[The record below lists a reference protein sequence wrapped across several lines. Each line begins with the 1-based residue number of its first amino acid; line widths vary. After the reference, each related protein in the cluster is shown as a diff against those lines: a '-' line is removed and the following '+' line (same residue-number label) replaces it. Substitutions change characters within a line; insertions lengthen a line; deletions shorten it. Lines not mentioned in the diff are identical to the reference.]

1 MLKDLKIGM
10 IVNLRKAEAVDM
22 ARHLLAWGNDNGCP
36 FLLPHQEASALTTA
50 GLSDEEWL
58 KTVKLALVIG
68 GDGTFLR
75 AARYVLDSDIILH
88 GINLGH
94 LGFLA
99 SSRPQ
104 EIEHDLNNIIN
115 ENFEILNRRLLKCVI
130 YHQNE
135 PSHTV
140 YALND
145 VVLSKNAIARLL
157 YIEIQFNGRFFGIL
171 PADGVIISSPTGS
184 TAYALSAGGPIVP
197 PHLDSMVMAPLC
209 AHTLYARPIMAASSD
224 RISLIPRGSSRD
236 ITLTQDGQLAYEI
249 FPDDRIDIE
258 LAGDKF
264 IKTVVLPGRSFLD
277 LVQEKFG
284 WGEQMRA

>member
-1 MLKDLKIGM
+1 
-10 IVNLRKAEAVDM
+10 M
-22 ARHLLAWGNDNGCP
+22 ARRLLAWGEENGCP
-36 FLLPHQEASALTTA
+36 FLLPRQEASALTTA

-58 KTVKLALVIG
+58 KTVELAIVIG

-75 AARYVLDSDIILH
+75 AARYVLDSNIILH

-104 EIEHDLNNIIN
+104 EAEHDLNNIIN
-115 ENFEILNRRLLKCVI
+115 DNFEILNRRLLRCVI

-135 PSHTV
+135 TTPSHTL

-145 VVLSKNAIARLL
+145 VVLSENAIARLL
-157 YIEIQFNGRFFGIL
+157 YIEIQFNGRFFGVL

-184 TAYALSAGGPIVP
+184 TAYALSAGGPIIP
-197 PHLDSMVMAPLC
+197 PHLDSMVLAPLC
-209 AHTLYARPIMAASSD
+209 AHTLYARPLMAAACD

-236 ITLTQDGQLAYEI
+236 IMLTQDGQLAYEI
-249 FPDDRIDIE
+249 FPGDRIDVE
-258 LAGDKF
+258 LSSEKF

-277 LVQEKFG
+277 LVQEKLG
-284 WGEQMRA
+284 WGEQLNSRA

>member
-1 MLKDLKIGM
+1 M
-10 IVNLRKAEAVDM
+10 IVNLRKAEAVET
-22 ARHLLAWGNDNGCP
+22 ARKLLDWGREHDCK
-36 FLLPHQEASALTTA
+36 FLLPHQEASALMTA

-58 KTVKLALVIG
+58 KTVKISLVIG

-75 AARYVLDSDIILH
+75 AARYVLDSNIILH
-88 GINLGH
+88 GVNLGH

-104 EIEHDLNNIIN
+104 EIEQDLINILD
-115 ENFEILNRRLLKCVI
+115 EKFEILNRRLLKCEI
-130 YHQNE
+130 YHQGQ
-135 PSHTV
+135 PSHKL

-157 YIEIQFNGRFFGIL
+157 YIEIQFNNKFFGVL

-184 TAYALSAGGPIVP
+184 TAYALSAGGPIIP
-197 PHLDSMVMAPLC
+197 PHLDSMVLAPLC
-209 AHTLYARPIMAASSD
+209 AHTLYARPIMAAD
-224 RISLIPRGSSRD
+224 GDKISLIPRGSSRD

-249 FPDDRIDIE
+249 FPGDKIDVE
-258 LAGDKF
+258 LAADKF
-264 IKTVVLPGRSFLD
+264 IKTIILPERNFLD

-284 WGEQMRA
+284 WGEGREPVTRL

>member
-1 MLKDLKIGM
+1 M
-10 IVNLRKAEAVDM
+10 
-22 ARHLLAWGNDNGCP
+22 
-36 FLLPHQEASALTTA
+36 TA

-58 KTVKLALVIG
+58 KTVQIALVIG

-75 AARYVLDSDIILH
+75 AARYVLDSNIILH
-88 GINLGH
+88 GVNLGH

-104 EIEHDLNNIIN
+104 EIEQDLEYIIN
-115 ENFEILNRRLLKCVI
+115 EEFEILNRKLLKCVI
-130 YHQNE
+130 YHKDQ
-135 PSHTV
+135 PSHKL

-157 YIEIQFNGRFFGIL
+157 YIEIQFNDKFFGVL

-184 TAYALSAGGPIVP
+184 TAYALSAGGPIIP
-197 PHLDSMVMAPLC
+197 PHLDSMVLAPLC
-209 AHTLYARPIMAASSD
+209 AHTLYARPLMAAAGD
-224 RISLIPRGSSRD
+224 KISLIARGSSRD

-249 FPDDRIDIE
+249 FPGDRIDVE
-258 LAGDKF
+258 LANDKF
-264 IKTVVLPGRSFLD
+264 IKTVILPGRNFLD

-284 WGEQMRA
+284 WGEQR